1 MTLRQVTRNV
11 RGKVESAG
19 HTTVED
25 DTLAA
30 WLQDKFHLAYV
41 IATEITNKKGTQ
53 RGRSILYLHG
63 DLTATN
69 LRGGAKLHPP
79 TEVHR
84 VPHVILP
91 RRNAQAEIVF
101 TLPDNRRRVVTFRQV
116 QPTKLR

>member
-1 MTLRQVTRNV
+1 MTLRQVTLNV
-11 RGKVESAG
+11 RGKVESYG
-19 HTTVED
+19 HTTVAED
-25 DTLAA
+25 TIAA

-79 TEVHR
+79 NETHH
-84 VPHVILP
+84 VPHVTLP
-91 RRNAQAEIVF
+91 RRNAQVEIVF
-101 TLPDNRRRVVTFRQV
+101 RLHDNRRRVATFRQDA
-116 QPTKLR
+116 PTKLR